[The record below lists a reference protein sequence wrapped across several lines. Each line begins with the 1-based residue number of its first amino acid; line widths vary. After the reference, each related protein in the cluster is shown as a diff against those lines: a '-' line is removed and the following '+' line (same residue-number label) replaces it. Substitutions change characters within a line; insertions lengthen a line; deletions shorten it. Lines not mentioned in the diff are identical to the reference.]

1 MDIHELISRQQIT
14 DVLHSYCRAMDRI
27 DRDLALACWH
37 PGGTDTHGETYSG
50 SAEGFVDWVL
60 PLHERVTG
68 TRHTIT
74 NILITLDGDRAQTE
88 CYWTVR
94 MFDDGRPLAERNATA
109 VGRYLDRFERID
121 GRWAIRH
128 RESVRERF
136 WFDGAETAAAQPLP
150 TSE

>member
-1 MDIHELISRQQIT
+1 MSIEDLLNRQQIA
-14 DVLHSYCRAMDRI
+14 DVLYRYCRAMDRI

-37 PGGTDTHGETYSG
+37 PGGTDSHGEAYSG

-60 PLHERVTG
+60 PLHGKVTG

-74 NILITLDGDRAQTE
+74 NITIGIDGDKAETE
-88 CYWTVR
+88 CYWTVQ
-94 MFDDGRPLAERNATA
+94 MFDDSRPPAERNATA
-109 VGRYLDRFERID
+109 VGRYLDTFERID

-136 WFDGAETAAAQPLP
+136 WFEGTASGSPQPRP
-150 TSE
+150 SE